1 MITTAIFDMDGTL
14 FSTEP
19 LYFQCYQAA
28 AREMGLDFPFELFVR
43 CVGISLEEA
52 SKIIKNYYGKEV
64 DVPYLYEACGR
75 KFEQYMDSHLIP
87 PRAGVVEMLST
98 LAARGL
104 KIGMATSNGRA
115 WAERLLKQANLFPY
129 FKSIVT
135 AQDVSK
141 PKPDPE
147 VYLRAAAQL
156 QSGVSECVAF
166 DDSVAGATAAISAG
180 MRTVVIPDLK
190 QPDSFVRQ
198 HAFRIYDSMMS
209 AYVVLDELLS

>member
-1 MITTAIFDMDGTL
+1 MITTVIFDMDGMI

-19 LYFQCYQAA
+19 LYFQCYQEA
-28 AREMGLDFPFELFVR
+28 AREKGLDFPFELFVR
-43 CVGISLEEA
+43 CIGISLEEA
-52 SKIIKNYYGKEV
+52 SKIIRNSFGRDV
-64 DVPYLYEACGR
+64 DVPDLYKQCGHI
-75 KFEQYMDSHLIP
+75 FEKYMDTHFIP
-87 PRAGVVEMLST
+87 PRAGVQTMLQT
-98 LAARGL
+98 LTARGF

-115 WAERLLKQANLFPY
+115 WVEKLLKQADLSHY
-129 FKSIVT
+129 FKAIVT

-156 QSGVSECVAF
+156 KSDVKECLAF

-198 HAFRIYDSMMS
+198 HAFRIYDSMPQ
-209 AYVVLDELLS
+209 AYEELEELLS